1 MRSYEDL
8 DARNGMNRAP
18 RSSRD
23 IIMRSFENQL
33 MGVRTRIEVKKSEE
47 CFIIKLNLKS

>member
-18 RSSRD
+18 KSSRD
-23 IIMRSFENQL
+23 LTARSVENQL
-33 MGVRTRIEVKKSEE
+33 MGFRKIV
-47 CFIIKLNLKS
+47 